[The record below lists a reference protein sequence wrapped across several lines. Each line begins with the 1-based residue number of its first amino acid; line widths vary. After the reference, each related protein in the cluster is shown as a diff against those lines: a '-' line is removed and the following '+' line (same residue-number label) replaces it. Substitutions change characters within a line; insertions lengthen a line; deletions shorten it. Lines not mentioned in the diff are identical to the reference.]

1 MGFKVQR
8 SVSSLAAELL
18 LEENAMFSG
27 LAVPQ
32 TIPIRRWTAVV
43 AFTVQAA
50 TIVTL
55 VGFPLIYPQNLPQ
68 AFSARQIFT
77 PAVFQAVRTVQSQTG
92 EHGTGFSQPRPL
104 VVNTGHRF
112 IFRNQDQD
120 TSGLQGPSFGFVSGP
135 PGVLDSILSINSQPV
150 IISPRAGTHATR
162 RSVMME
168 GNLIHRVE
176 PRYPTLAKQARIQG
190 TVIVKAI
197 ISRNGV
203 IEQTQ
208 VVSGPGLL
216 GHAALEAIRQWRYRP
231 YILNG
236 EPVEVE
242 TQVIVRFVLN

>member
-1 MGFKVQR
+1 
-8 SVSSLAAELL
+8 
-18 LEENAMFSG
+18 MFSG

-150 IISPRAGTHATR
+150 IISPRAATHATR
-162 RSVMME
+162 RSVMMGRKPDSSRGAE
-168 GNLIHRVE
+168 ISN
-176 PRYPTLAKQARIQG
+176 PCQAG
-190 TVIVKAI
+190 EN
-197 ISRNGV
+197 SRNRDREGDHQPEWRHRADPGCERAWIARPCRARGHPAV
-203 IEQTQ
+203 AVSSLHLEWRTRGSGDAGDSQICSQLRSDSA
-208 VVSGPGLL
+208 VV
-216 GHAALEAIRQWRYRP
+216 ARR
-231 YILNG
+231 
-236 EPVEVE
+236 
-242 TQVIVRFVLN
+242 